1 MATKFF
7 ISSHF
12 CKLIMQLVYVY
23 LKIVLTF
30 YVLCGK
36 TSPKWHAKNTMDDV
50 TQKVNA
56 IGVT

>member
-30 YVLCGK
+30 YVLCVKNRANGMQK
-36 TSPKWHAKNTMDDV
+36 TLLLTSLKR
-50 TQKVNA
+50 
-56 IGVT
+56 